1 VVDAPVYGGRYGR
14 LFPALPALDTDDQL
28 LHELGRT
35 GGPCDG
41 IPVDGQSD
49 DAREAAGW
57 PLFGQFVAHDITA
70 DRSPVSHQAD
80 TDAIRNFR
88 TPRANLECVYAGG
101 PVGSPYLYQRED
113 TSKLLLGRNDAGA
126 PDDVPRNSEGIAL
139 IGDPRND
146 VHLFMNQLHLAMLR
160 IHNLLVDRLREDGV
174 SDADLFDEARRAA
187 TWHYQ
192 WVVLRDFLPRLIGP
206 ELADE
211 LLRDGPRYFTPT
223 GRDSGGPFIPFEFA
237 DAAYRYG
244 HSQIRHSYR
253 VSAESEPLPIF
264 PDLVGFRPVPPS
276 LVVDWALLFDLPDR
290 PPAQRSKKIDGRL
303 PHSLIELP
311 VAITGDIEDD
321 DLHSLALRDL
331 ERGNAVGL
339 PSGESVARAIGS
351 EPLTAAE
358 LCLPDGWEGQTPL
371 WFYVLREADVRAD
384 GDQLGPVG
392 GSIVGEVLVGIVDRD
407 PESFRSVQP
416 DWEPTLP
423 GRHEHGFG
431 LADLLVLASG
441 H

>member
-35 GGPCDG
+35 GGTCDAN
-41 IPVDGQSD
+41 PVEGQSD
-49 DAREAAGW
+49 DGREAAGW
-57 PLFGQFVAHDITA
+57 PFFGQFIAHDITA
-70 DRSPVSHQAD
+70 DRSPVTHQAD
-80 TDAIRNFR
+80 PDAIRNFR
-88 TPRANLECVYAGG
+88 TPRANLECVYGGG

-113 TSKLLLGRNDAGA
+113 TAKLLLGTNDAGR

-146 VHLFMNQLHLAMLR
+146 VHLFMNQLHVAMLHL
-160 IHNLLVDRLREDGV
+160 HNLLVDRLREDGV
-174 SDADLFDEARRAA
+174 PDADLFDEARRAA

-192 WVVLRDFLPRLIGP
+192 WVALRDFLPRLIGP
-206 ELADE
+206 QLSDD

-253 VSAESEPLPIF
+253 VSRESEAVPIF
-264 PDLVGFRPVPPS
+264 PDLVGFRPVPS
-276 LVVDWALLFDLPDR
+276 THVIDWALLFDFPER
-290 PPAQRSKKIDGRL
+290 PRAQRSKKIDGRL
-303 PHSLIELP
+303 PHSLIQLP
-311 VAITGDIEDD
+311 VAITGDVGDD
-321 DLHSLALRDL
+321 DLRSLALRDL

-339 PSGESVARAIGS
+339 PSGESVARAMGA
-351 EPLTAAE
+351 EALTAAE
-358 LCLPDGWEGQTPL
+358 LCLPEDWVGETPL
-371 WFYVLREADVRAD
+371 WFYVLREADAKAD
-384 GDQLGPVG
+384 GNQLGPVG

-416 DWEPTLP
+416 DWRPTLP
-423 GRHEHGFG
+423 GHHEHGFG